1 MKLITSVFFALAI
14 VGASVSHAEVAL
26 PFAEFQKLI
35 ATRSQLLPI
44 KGRDE
49 SLVLAVLPQDAYA
62 KIYRI
67 THGDQKFNLVH
78 DAGRNIS
85 GIFSNYAQDQFYLL
99 LDNNGDENFQVYEFD
114 PTQANPKKIFGH
126 DNARA
131 TPIGFSRDDKR
142 LFLRSNHLNKKIF
155 SIFQL
160 DVATANI
167 SLMTDGK
174 KSFDDAL
181 ISPSEKHIYLVQ
193 AVGNNETHVFRLN
206 RKSRKATQIF
216 KEKGTVFSPEFFSDN
231 EKYLYVNTD
240 WERDRSYCG
249 RILTE
254 TASLV
259 EPMRRADDRDT
270 ECHYDDRAKL
280 SYTVEKFDGQSKIRF
295 YKGIFDQE
303 IKTPVPDKTLVSAIS
318 RVDGTN
324 KVIVKLSRADSP
336 GDFFMIDLEQG
347 EKSPLTQLTRL
358 NQSSIKDS
366 EFAQSFDLK
375 YKSFDGMQIHG
386 IIFAKKEWT
395 EGQKK
400 YPVIIWPHGGPDS
413 LVEHVYSSIFQYWA
427 LNGYVVFA
435 PNFRGSTG
443 YGKRFERL
451 NDGDWGG
458 GHIKD
463 LIAGK
468 NEILKL
474 SYVDPSRVFIVG
486 ASFGG
491 FSTLSAITQYP
502 KEFTGAVAIVA
513 LANLFT
519 FMKSIPP
526 DPAWQGEFRKEVGD
540 PIKDKKRFEKQ
551 SPYFSAQNIKIP
563 LKIYQAENDVRTVK
577 AEMDELVKKMRD
589 LKIPVEY
596 EVLANEGHGLSRSES
611 RERVFEGTL
620 KFLNT
625 LPQPH

>member
-1 MKLITSVFFALAI
+1 MKMITCVIFALSFLGYP
-14 VGASVSHAEVAL
+14 VASADVAL

-35 ATRSQLLPI
+35 AARSQLLPI
-44 KGRDE
+44 KGREE
-49 SLVLAVLPQDAYA
+49 SLVLAVLPQDPYA
-62 KIYRI
+62 KVYRV
-67 THGDQKFNLVH
+67 THSDQKFNLVH

-85 GIFSNYAQDQFYLL
+85 GIFSNFAQDRFFAL
-99 LDNNGDENFQVYEFD
+99 LDNNGDENYQIYEID
-114 PTQANPKKIFGH
+114 PTQGNPKKIFGH
-126 DNARA
+126 DGARA

-142 LFLRSNHLNKKIF
+142 LYLRSNHISKKIF
-155 SIFQL
+155 SIFLL
-160 DVATANI
+160 DMATANA
-167 SLMTDGK
+167 SLITDGK
-174 KSFDDAL
+174 KSFDSAL

-216 KEKGTVFSPEFFSDN
+216 KEKGTVFSPEFFNEN

-240 WERDRSYCG
+240 WERDRTYCG

-259 EPMRRADDRDT
+259 EPMRRADDRDI
-270 ECHYDDRAKL
+270 ECSYDDRAKV
-280 SYTVEKFDGQSKIRF
+280 SYTLESFDGQTKLRF
-295 YKGIFDQE
+295 FKGIFDQE
-303 IKTPVPDKTLVSAIS
+303 IKTPIPDKTLVSAIS
-318 RVDGTN
+318 RVDGTS

-347 EKSPLTQLTRL
+347 EKSQMSQLTRL
-358 NQSSIKDS
+358 NQSNIKDS
-366 EFAQSFDLK
+366 DFAQSFDLK
-375 YKSFDGMQIHG
+375 YKSFDNMPIHG

-400 YPVIIWPHGGPDS
+400 FPVIVWPHGGPDS
-413 LVEHVYSSIFQYWA
+413 HVEHTYSSIFQYWA

-451 NDGDWGG
+451 NDRDWGG

-468 NEILKL
+468 NELLKL
-474 SYVDPSRVFIVG
+474 PYVDPARVFMVG

-491 FSTLSAITQYP
+491 YSTLSTITQYP

-519 FMKSIPP
+519 FIKSIPP
-526 DPAWQGEFRKEVGD
+526 DPAWQSEFRNEVGD

-551 SPYFSAQNIKIP
+551 SPYFYAQNIKIP

-611 RERVFEGTL
+611 RERVFEGTM
-620 KFLNT
+620 KFLNS